1 LKKIRVYCDVKAL
14 QILLLFCT
22 AVLYGQYSGWSSFYS
37 FDEITGVHSGA
48 DGQIYGIAENS
59 VFSYDPSA
67 NEVVPITTVDGLLGD
82 EIVKLAVTDD
92 LMVVAY
98 ENGMLGIHKLMD
110 GSVTLDS
117 SIQRNLSI
125 DPADK
130 TINSFLIQDQT
141 LYLSAGYGISIYDL
155 STNLFTDS
163 YFFGVGN
170 SAIQVNQT
178 ALVGE
183 FLYAATEEGLFKANT
198 RDPNLVFESAWNKLA
213 DGQWKSI
220 GLVNNVILG
229 VVQSG
234 SQVICYGLTDDVVTE
249 YQRDSGTLLGV
260 EVSDTE
266 LILSFSNT
274 ILAFDDSHSVRTLA
288 SASGSLNGQRF
299 TSATTLGNE
308 LFIGTSGG
316 GMLLY
321 NPSETRV
328 VSPSGPLM
336 NDIFEISVLPNEELW
351 IAHGA
356 FSQYYNPYPLNA
368 YGVSHHNG
376 GSWQNLPFSDLLGAK
391 SIVSVVPNPANPSQV
406 FACAMHHGLLEIND
420 GLVTNL
426 WNQTNSGLESLDP
439 IELNENPNY
448 RSVRIRDVAF
458 DSEGSMWS
466 ITTFVGNGL
475 KKRTVNDN
483 WESIDLT
490 GLITINRANGYSKLV
505 ISPNDEVYFGSANYG
520 LIGYAEINGT
530 PVLRSLGLADNLPTL
545 DVRSLALDSDDNLW
559 IGTKEGLRVLYN
571 ASRLF
576 TQSEFSASTLI
587 LDEGGNVGELL
598 ANQFINAIE
607 VDGNNQKW
615 VATDGAGVFLFA
627 EDGKRTLQHFTKE
640 NSPLPTNSVRSLA
653 YEPLSGKIYMGTPN
667 GLVAFQGSA
676 YAPSENLEEI
686 EVYPNPIRPGYTSL
700 LTIRGLQ
707 ADCVVKITDIVGNAV
722 FETTATGGSVQ
733 WDLRSFAGNRVRSGV
748 YLIFV
753 TTNDGLESAVEKV
766 MIVN

>member
-1 LKKIRVYCDVKAL
+1 MKAL
-14 QILLLFCT
+14 QVFLLFCT
-22 AVLYGQYSGWSSFYS
+22 VALYSQSTRWSSFYS
-37 FDEITGVHSGA
+37 FDRITSVHSGA
-48 DGQIYGIAENS
+48 GELVYGVAENS

-67 NEVVPITTVDGLLGD
+67 NEVVPITTVDGLIGD
-82 EIVKLAVTDD
+82 EIEALEVSDNFMIVG
-92 LMVVAY
+92 Y
-98 ENGMLGIHKLMD
+98 GNGMLGIHNLVD
-110 GSVTLDS
+110 GSVTLDN

-125 DPADK
+125 EANDK
-130 TINSFLIQDQT
+130 NIYSFLVDDQT

-155 STNLFTDS
+155 STNRFIDS
-163 YFFGVGN
+163 YFFGFGN

-183 FLYAATEEGLFKANT
+183 FLYAATEEGLYKANT
-198 RDPNLVFESAWNKLA
+198 NDPNLILESAWNKIA
-213 DGQWKSI
+213 DGQWKSV
-220 GLVNNVILG
+220 GLINNVILG
-229 VVQSG
+229 VVQSK
-234 SQVICYGLTDDVVTE
+234 SQVICYGLTDDVATE
-249 YQRDSGTLLGV
+249 YHRESETFLGV

-266 LILSFSNT
+266 LVLSFTNT
-274 ILAFDDSHSVRTLA
+274 ILAFDDSLSVRTLA
-288 SASGSLNGQRF
+288 SASGSLNGQNF
-299 TSATTLGNE
+299 TSATTVGNE

-316 GMLLY
+316 GLLLH

-356 FSQYYNPYPLNA
+356 FSRYYNPYPLNA
-368 YGVSHHNG
+368 YGLSHHSG
-376 GSWQNLPFSDLLGAK
+376 GSWQNLPFSDLLGAR
-391 SIVSVVPNPANPSQV
+391 SIVSVVPSPTNPSQV

-439 IELNENPNY
+439 IELNEKPNY

-466 ITTFVGNGL
+466 ITSFVGKGL
-475 KKRTVNDN
+475 KKRTVNGD

-490 GLITINRANGYSKLV
+490 GLIPINRASGYSKLV
-505 ISPNDEVYFGSANYG
+505 ISPNNEVYFGSAQYG

-530 PVLRSLGLADNLPTL
+530 PVLRSLNVSDNLPTA
-545 DVRSLALDSDDNLW
+545 DVRSIALDFDDNLW
-559 IGTKEGLRVLYN
+559 IGTTEGLRVLYN

-576 TQSEFSASTLI
+576 TQPGLSASTLI
-587 LDEGGNVGELL
+587 LDEGGNIGELL
-598 ANQFINAIE
+598 GNQFIYAIE

-615 VATDGAGVFLFA
+615 VATEGAGVFLFA
-627 EDGKRTLQHFTKE
+627 EDGKKTLQHFTKD

-653 YEPLSGKIYMGTPN
+653 YEAQSGKIYMGTPN
-667 GLVAFQGSA
+667 GLVAFQGNA
-676 YAPSENLEEI
+676 YAPSQNLEEV
-686 EVYPNPIRPGYTSL
+686 EVYPNPIRPGYTGL

-733 WDLRSFAGNRVRSGV
+733 WDLRSFAGDRVRSGV

-766 MIVN
+766 MIIN

>member
-1 LKKIRVYCDVKAL
+1 MKAL
-14 QILLLFCT
+14 QILLFFCT
-22 AVLYGQYSGWSSFYS
+22 AVLYSQSTGWSSFYS
-37 FDEITGVHSGA
+37 FDGITGVHLGA
-48 DGQIYGIAENS
+48 DGQIYGVAQNS
-59 VFSYDPSA
+59 VFSYNPTA
-67 NEVVPITTVDGLLGD
+67 NEVIPITTVDGLLGD
-82 EIVKLAVTDD
+82 EIEALTVNDNF
-92 LMVVAY
+92 MVVGY
-98 ENGMLGIHKLMD
+98 GNGMLGIHKLID

-125 DPADK
+125 EAKDK
-130 TINSFLIQDQT
+130 SINSFFVQDQT

-155 STNLFTDS
+155 STNRFVDS

-170 SAIQVNQT
+170 SSIQVNQT
-178 ALVGE
+178 TLVGE
-183 FLYAATEEGLFKANT
+183 FLYAATEEGLYKANT
-198 RDPNLVFESAWNKLA
+198 NDPNLVLESAWNKIA
-213 DGQWKSI
+213 DGQWKSV
-220 GLVNNVILG
+220 GLVNNTILG

-234 SQVICYGLTDDVVTE
+234 SQVICYGLTDDVATE
-249 YQRDSGTLLGV
+249 YHRESGTLIDVGV
-260 EVSDTE
+260 SESE
-266 LILSFSNT
+266 LVLSFSNT
-274 ILAFDDSHSVRTLA
+274 ILVFDDSFSVRTLA
-288 SASGSLNGQRF
+288 TASGSLNGQRF

-308 LFIGTSGG
+308 LFVGTSGG
-316 GMLLY
+316 GMILH

-336 NDIFEISVLPNEELW
+336 NDIFDISVLPNEELW

-356 FSQYYNPYPLNA
+356 ISQYYNPYPLNA
-368 YGVSHHNG
+368 FGVSHRSG
-376 GSWQNLPFSDLLGAK
+376 GSWQNLPFSDLLGVR

-406 FACAMHHGLLEIND
+406 FACAMHQGLLEIND
-420 GLVTNL
+420 GVVTNL

-448 RSVRIRDVAF
+448 RSVRVRDVAF

-466 ITTFVGNGL
+466 ITTFVGKGL
-475 KKRTVNDN
+475 KKRTVNGN
-483 WESIDLT
+483 WESVDLT
-490 GLITINRANGYSKLV
+490 GLIPINRASGYSKLV
-505 ISPNDEVYFGSANYG
+505 ISPNDEVYFGSVNHG
-520 LIGYAEINGT
+520 LIGYAEVNGS
-530 PVLRSLGLADNLPTL
+530 PVLRSLDVSDNLPTV
-545 DVRSLALDSDDNLW
+545 DVRSVALDFDDNLW
-559 IGTKEGLRVLYN
+559 IGTREGLRVLYN

-576 TQSEFSASTLI
+576 TQQELSASTLI

-627 EDGKRTLQHFTKE
+627 EDGKRTLHHFTKD

-653 YEPLSGKIYMGTPN
+653 YESQSGKIYMGTPN

-686 EVYPNPIRPGYTSL
+686 EVYPNPIRPGYTGL

>member
-1 LKKIRVYCDVKAL
+1 MHLG
-14 QILLLFCT
+14 T
-22 AVLYGQYSGWSSFYS
+22 
-37 FDEITGVHSGA
+37 
-48 DGQIYGIAENS
+48 DGQIYSVAQNS
-59 VFSYDPSA
+59 VFSYDPTA

-82 EIVKLAVTDD
+82 EIEALTVNDNF
-92 LMVVAY
+92 MVVGY
-98 ENGMLGIHKLMD
+98 GNGMLGIHKLID

-125 DPADK
+125 EAKDK
-130 TINSFLIQDQT
+130 SINSFFVQDQT

-155 STNLFTDS
+155 STNRFVDS

-170 SAIQVNQT
+170 SSIQVNQT
-178 ALVGE
+178 TLVGE

-198 RDPNLVFESAWNKLA
+198 NDPNLVLESAWNKIA
-213 DGQWKSI
+213 DGQWKSV
-220 GLVNNVILG
+220 GLVNNTILG

-234 SQVICYGLTDDVVTE
+234 SQVVCYGLTDDVATE
-249 YQRDSGTLLGV
+249 YHRESGTLLGV
-260 EVSDTE
+260 EVSESE
-266 LILSFSNT
+266 LVLSFSNT
-274 ILAFDDSHSVRTLA
+274 ILAFDDSFSVRTLA
-288 SASGSLNGQRF
+288 TASGSLNGQRF

-308 LFIGTSGG
+308 LFVGTSGG
-316 GMLLY
+316 GMLLH

-336 NDIFEISVLPNEELW
+336 NDIFDISVLPNEELW

-356 FSQYYNPYPLNA
+356 ISQYYNPYPLNA
-368 YGVSHHNG
+368 FGVSHHSG
-376 GSWQNLPFSDLLGAK
+376 GSWQNLPFSDLLGVR

-406 FACAMHHGLLEIND
+406 FACAMHQGLLEIND
-420 GLVTNL
+420 GVVTNL

-448 RSVRIRDVAF
+448 RSVRVRDVAF

-466 ITTFVGNGL
+466 ITSFVGKGL
-475 KKRTVNDN
+475 KKRTVNGD
-483 WESIDLT
+483 WESVDLT
-490 GLITINRANGYSKLV
+490 GLIPINRASGYSKLV
-505 ISPNDEVYFGSANYG
+505 ISPNDEVYFGSALYG
-520 LIGYAEINGT
+520 LIGYSEINGT
-530 PVLRSLGLADNLPTL
+530 PVLRSLDVADNLPTV
-545 DVRSLALDSDDNLW
+545 DVRSVALDFDDNLW
-559 IGTKEGLRVLYN
+559 IGTTEGLRVLYN

-576 TQSEFSASTLI
+576 TQSDLSASTLI

-627 EDGKRTLQHFTKE
+627 EDGKRTLQHFTKD

-653 YEPLSGKIYMGTPN
+653 YEPQSGKIYMGTPN
-667 GLVAFQGSA
+667 GLVAFQGNA
-676 YAPSENLEEI
+676 YTPSENLEEV
-686 EVYPNPIRPGYTSL
+686 EVYPNPIRPGYTGL

-766 MIVN
+766 MIIN

>member
-1 LKKIRVYCDVKAL
+1 MKAL

-22 AVLYGQYSGWSSFYS
+22 AVLYGQYSEWSSFYS
-37 FDEITGVHSGA
+37 FDQITGVHSGA
-48 DGQIYGIAENS
+48 DGQIYGVAQNS
-59 VFSYDPSA
+59 LFSYDPTA

-82 EIVKLAVTDD
+82 EINALTITDNF
-92 LMVVAY
+92 MVVGY
-98 ENGMLGIHKLMD
+98 GNGMLGIHKLMD
-110 GSVTLDS
+110 GSVILDS

-125 DPADK
+125 ETKDK
-130 TINSFLIQDQT
+130 TIYSFLVQDQT

-155 STNLFTDS
+155 STNRFIDS

-183 FLYAATEEGLFKANT
+183 FLYAATEEGLYKANSS
-198 RDPNLVFESAWNKLA
+198 DPNLVLESAWNKIA
-213 DGQWKSI
+213 DGQWKSV

-234 SQVICYGLTDDVVTE
+234 SQVICYGLTDDVSTE
-249 YQRDSGTLLGV
+249 YHRESGTLLGV

-266 LILSFSNT
+266 LVLSFSNT
-274 ILAFDDSHSVRTLA
+274 ILAFDDSLSVRTLA

-299 TSATTLGNE
+299 TSATTVGNE
-308 LFIGTSGG
+308 LFIGTSDGG
-316 GMLLY
+316 LLLH

-356 FSQYYNPYPLNA
+356 FSRYYNPYPLNA
-368 YGVSHHNG
+368 YGVSHHSG
-376 GSWQNLPFSDLLGAK
+376 GSWQNLPFNALLGTR
-391 SIVSVVPNPANPSQV
+391 SIVSVVPNPTNPSQV

-466 ITTFVGNGL
+466 ITSFVGKGL
-475 KKRTVNDN
+475 KKRTVNGD
-483 WESIDLT
+483 WESVDLT
-490 GLITINRANGYSKLV
+490 GLIPINRASGYSKLV
-505 ISPNDEVYFGSANYG
+505 ISPNNEVYFGSAHYG
-520 LIGYAEINGT
+520 LIGYAKINGT
-530 PVLRSLGLADNLPTL
+530 PVLRSLDVADNLPTV
-545 DVRSLALDSDDNLW
+545 DVRSVALDFDDNLW
-559 IGTKEGLRVLYN
+559 IGTTEGLRVLYN

-576 TQSEFSASTLI
+576 TQSDLSASTLI
-587 LDEGGNVGELL
+587 LEEGGNVGELL

-627 EDGKRTLQHFTKE
+627 EDGKRTLQHFKKD

-653 YEPLSGKIYMGTPN
+653 YEPQSGKIYMGTPN
-667 GLVAFQGSA
+667 GLVAFQGNA
-676 YAPSENLEEI
+676 YAPSDNLEEVEI
-686 EVYPNPIRPGYTSL
+686 YPNPIRPGYTGL

-766 MIVN
+766 MIIN